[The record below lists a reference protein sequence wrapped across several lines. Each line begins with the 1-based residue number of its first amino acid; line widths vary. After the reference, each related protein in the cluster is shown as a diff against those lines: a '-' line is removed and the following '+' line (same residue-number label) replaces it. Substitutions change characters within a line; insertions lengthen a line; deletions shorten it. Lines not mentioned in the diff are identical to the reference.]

1 MAKDKF
7 DLQDVLLQLGE
18 GLSESVHTPSLYDY
32 KASDKQLK
40 FHQMQQKARLYIGG
54 NRSGKSL
61 GSTIEGIY
69 YVTKTHPFRKMP
81 DEPVRG
87 RVVAVDF
94 LNGVDKIILPL
105 WKQWLPKKYL
115 INGSWEQSYSRER
128 HVLTLNNGSFVEFM
142 SQDQDLDKFAGS
154 SRHFIHFDEE
164 CPKSIWLEC
173 LARLVDTDGDWWMS
187 QTPVEGMEWIFDDI
201 YQPAKEGTKDIGIVE
216 ASMEDNPSLSKDAI
230 ARFMENLSE
239 EERLIRKNG
248 QYIHLGGS
256 VFPEFSPVTHC
267 IPRGQFKPNA
277 RHRIIRTMDSG
288 YTNPTVWLWM
298 AVDEDGTI
306 VVFKEHYQSKW
317 NVEQH
322 AEVVNR
328 WTREIIKESGAEL
341 FLTTGDPAIK
351 QTKEH
356 TGTSILQEYAK
367 HGIYIAVDNIPSDRR
382 IGLEK
387 LQQYMKINPKTKKPY
402 VMITDDCPHLIAE
415 LPKLKWKKHASP
427 KIAEQKNKL
436 EDIRDKDN
444 HCYDALKYAMTF
456 MDDLTPEKQFSA
468 SKRDEFHSE
477 FRAHFGATEKF
488 TDYDDQSS
496 WGDNWRGVA
505 SVRELEG

>member
-1 MAKDKF
+1 MAKEL
-7 DLQDVLLQLGE
+7 DLTEVFLRLGE
-18 GLSESVHTPSLYDY
+18 GLQESVHAPNLYNY
-32 KASDKQLK
+32 KASDKQEA
-40 FHQMQQKARLYIGG
+40 FHKMQQKARLYIGG

-61 GSTIEGIY
+61 GSTIEGIF
-69 YVTKTHPFRKMP
+69 YVTHTHPYRQTP
-81 DEPVRG
+81 EGPVRG

-115 INGSWEQSYSRER
+115 INGSWEDSYSRER

-164 CPKSIWLEC
+164 CPKSVWQEC

-187 QTPVEGMEWIFDDI
+187 QTPVQGMEWIFDDVYI
-201 YQPAKEGTKDIGIVE
+201 PAKEGTKDIGIVE
-216 ASMEDNPSLSKDAI
+216 ASMEDNPTLSQAAI
-230 ARFMENLSE
+230 DRYMESLSE

-256 VFPEFSPVTHC
+256 VFPEFSPITHC
-267 IPRGQFKPNA
+267 IPRGQFKPTSK
-277 RHRIIRTMDSG
+277 HRIVRTMDSG

-306 VVFKEHYQSKW
+306 IVFKEHYQAKW
-317 NVEQH
+317 NVAQH
-322 AEVVNR
+322 AEVVNQI
-328 WTREIIKESGAEL
+328 TKKIIDESGAEL

-356 TGTSILQEYAK
+356 TGTSILHEYSK
-367 HGIYIAVDNIPSDRR
+367 HGIYIAVDAIPTDRR
-382 IGLEK
+382 VGLEK
-387 LQQYMKINPKTKKPY
+387 IQQYMKMNPKTGKPFL
-402 VMITDDCPHLIAE
+402 MFSDDCPQLIAE
-415 LPKLKWKKHASP
+415 LPKLKWKKHASV
-427 KIAEQKNKL
+427 KVAEQKNKL

-456 MDDLTPEKQFSA
+456 MDDLTPDRLAGRESNKQFH
-468 SKRDEFHSE
+468 DT
-477 FRAHFGATEKF
+477 FRNTFTGTEKF
-488 TDYDDQSS
+488 TEYDDWGGSWHSTSS
-496 WGDNWRGVA
+496 ISA
-505 SVRELEG
+505 LEG

>member
-1 MAKDKF
+1 MAKEI
-7 DLQDVLLQLGE
+7 DLTEVFLRLGE
-18 GLSESVHTPSLYDY
+18 GLQESVHAPNLYNY
-32 KASDKQLK
+32 KASDKQEA
-40 FHQMQQKARLYIGG
+40 FHKMQQKARLYIGG

-61 GSTIEGIY
+61 GSTIEGIF
-69 YVTKTHPFRKMP
+69 YVTHTHPYRKTP
-81 DEPVRG
+81 EGPVRG

-115 INGSWEQSYSRER
+115 INGSWEDSYSRER

-164 CPKSIWLEC
+164 CPKTVWQEC

-187 QTPVEGMEWIFDDI
+187 QTPVQGMEWIFDDVYI
-201 YQPAKEGTKDIGIVE
+201 PAKEGTKDIGIVE
-216 ASMEDNPSLSKDAI
+216 ASMEDNPTLSQAAI
-230 ARFMENLSE
+230 DRYMESLSE

-256 VFPEFSPVTHC
+256 VFPEFSPITHC
-267 IPRGQFKPNA
+267 IPRGQFKPTS

-306 VVFKEHYQSKW
+306 VVFKEHYQAKW
-317 NVEQH
+317 NVAQH
-322 AEVVNR
+322 AEVVNKI
-328 WTREIIKESGAEL
+328 TRQILAESGAEL
-341 FLTTGDPAIK
+341 YITTGDPAIK

-356 TGTSILQEYAK
+356 TGTSILQEYSK
-367 HGIYIAVDNIPSDRR
+367 HGIYIAVDQIPSDRR
-382 IGLEK
+382 VGLEK
-387 LQQYMKINPKTKKPY
+387 IQQYMKTNPKTGKPFL
-402 VMITDDCPHLIAE
+402 MFTDDCPHLIAE
-415 LPKLKWKKHASP
+415 LPKLKWKKHASV
-427 KIAEQKNKL
+427 KVAEQKNKL

-456 MDDLTPEKQFSA
+456 MDDLTPQQFTKESR
-468 SKRDEFHSE
+468 RDEFHSS
-477 FRAHFGATEKF
+477 FADNFHFSTKLSE
-488 TDYDDQSS
+488 YDDGNN
-496 WGDNWRGVA
+496 WGSDWRGSSSA
-505 SVRELEG
+505 SALEG

>member
-1 MAKDKF
+1 MAKETF
-7 DLQDVLLQLGE
+7 DVSDILLQIGE
-18 GLSESVHTPSLYDY
+18 GLNESVHAPNLYNYKPS
-32 KASDKQLK
+32 SKQEM
-40 FHQMQQKARLYIGG
+40 FHAMKNKDRLYIGG

-61 GSTIEGIY
+61 GSTIEAIWWL
-69 YVTKTHPFRKMP
+69 THTHPYRKTP
-81 DEPVRG
+81 EGPVRG

-105 WKQWLPKKYL
+105 YKQWLPKKYL
-115 INGSWEQSYSRER
+115 IDGSWEASYSRER

-164 CPKSIWLEC
+164 CPKSVFLEC
-173 LARLVDTDGDWWMS
+173 LARLVDTNGDWWMS
-187 QTPVEGMEWIFDDI
+187 QTPVAGMEWIFDDI
-201 YQPAKEGTKDIGIVE
+201 YIPAKEGTKDIGIVE
-216 ASMEDNPSLSKDAI
+216 ASMEDNPSLTKEAI
-230 ARFMENLSE
+230 DRYMGQLSE
-239 EERLIRKNG
+239 EEQLVRKHG
-248 QYIHLGGS
+248 QYVHLGGS

-267 IPRGQFKPNA
+267 IPRGQFKPTS

-306 VVFKEHYQSKW
+306 VVFKEHYQAKL
-317 NVEQH
+317 NVAEH
-322 AEVVNR
+322 AAIVNR
-328 WTREIIKESGAEL
+328 ITNEILRETGGDI

-356 TGTSILQEYAK
+356 TGTSILHEYSK
-367 HGIYIAVDNIPSDRR
+367 HGIYIAVDAIPSDRR
-382 IGLEK
+382 VGLEK
-387 LQQYMKINPKTKKPY
+387 IQQYMKINPKTKKPY
-402 VMITDDCPHLIAE
+402 LMFTDDCPHLIAE
-415 LPKLKWKKHASP
+415 LPKLKWKKHASV

-456 MDDLTPEKQFSA
+456 MDDLAPDRENPRQGNK
-468 SKRDEFHSE
+468 EFHDAFNAS
-477 FRAHFGATEKF
+477 FPTTSKF
-488 TDYDDQSS
+488 PDYDDNSEWGAS
-496 WGDNWRGVA
+496 WRSAGA
-505 SVRELEG
+505 ISELEG

>member
-1 MAKDKF
+1 MAKDSF

-18 GLSESVHTPSLYDY
+18 GLTEAAHTPNLYDY
-32 KASDKQLK
+32 KASDKQLA
-40 FHQMQQKARLYIGG
+40 FHKLQQKARLYIGG

-115 INGSWEQSYSRER
+115 IDGSWEKSYSRER

-154 SRHFIHFDEE
+154 SRHFVHFDEE
-164 CPKSIWLEC
+164 CPKSVWLEC

-187 QTPVEGMEWIFDDI
+187 QTPVQGMEWIYDDV
-201 YQPAKEGTKDIGIVE
+201 YMPAKDGTKDIGVVE
-216 ASMEDNPSLSKDAI
+216 ASMEDNPSLSKEAI
-230 ARFMENLSE
+230 NRYMENLTE

-256 VFPEFSPVTHC
+256 VFPEFSPTTHC
-267 IPRGQFKPNA
+267 IPRGQFKPTS

-288 YTNPTVWLWM
+288 FTNPTAWLWL

-306 VVFKEHYQSKW
+306 VVFREWYKAKLTVAEHA
-317 NVEQH
+317 H
-322 AEVVNR
+322 VVNQT
-328 WTREIIKESGAEL
+328 TREILQDSQAEL

-351 QTKEH
+351 QTKEQ

-367 HGIYIAVDNIPSDRR
+367 HGIYIAVDNIPTDRR

-387 LQQYMKINPKTKKPY
+387 ISQYLKINPKTGKPY
-402 VMITDDCPHLIAE
+402 LMITDECPHLIAE
-415 LPKLKWKKHASP
+415 LPKLKWKKYASP
-427 KIAEQKNKL
+427 KIAEQKNRN

-456 MDDLTPEKQFSA
+456 MSDLTPHNTEVKIR
-468 SKRDEFHSE
+468 RDEFHDNM
-477 FRAHFGATEKF
+477 RDTFGVTHAFK
-488 TDYDDQSS
+488 DYDDQDE
-496 WGDNWRGVA
+496 WGEQWRGVA
-505 SVRELEG
+505 SIRELEG